1 MENLKRNAEHYPDPT
16 AYKAL
21 RNLIGVKFSFM
32 PLVYVCSPYAGD
44 VDENL
49 ERQKDTAGMF
59 WIRGFIPITPHLF
72 LPQFMDDKTER
83 NLAIFIDLVLLSKCA
98 EVWVFGEQISEGME
112 IEISYA
118 NRKGKI
124 VRYIKEVQ

>member
-32 PLVYVCSPYAGD
+32 PLVYVCSPYLGD

-49 ERQKDTAGMF
+49 ERAKRYSRYVLDK
-59 WIRGFIPITPHLF
+59 GFIPITPHLF

>member
-49 ERQKDTAGMF
+49 ERAKRYSRYVLDK
-59 WIRGFIPITPHLF
+59 GFIPITL
-72 LPQFMDDKTER
+72 K
-83 NLAIFIDLVLLSKCA
+83 
-98 EVWVFGEQISEGME
+98 W
-112 IEISYA
+112 
-118 NRKGKI
+118 
-124 VRYIKEVQ
+124 

>member
-1 MENLKRNAEHYPDPT
+1 
-16 AYKAL
+16 
-21 RNLIGVKFSFM
+21 
-32 PLVYVCSPYAGD
+32 
-44 VDENL
+44 
-49 ERQKDTAGMF
+49 
-59 WIRGFIPITPHLF
+59 
-72 LPQFMDDKTER
+72 MDDKTER

>member
-32 PLVYVCSPYAGD
+32 LLVYVCSPYLGD

-49 ERQKDTAGMF
+49 ERAKRYSRYVLDK
-59 WIRGFIPITPHLF
+59 GFIPITPHLF